1 MSVRK
6 IQIKTQTQQESEAAE
21 NENISEQAEPQPTE
35 DVELE
40 AQPQPQPQPQPTED
54 DELEAPPQPTEDNE
68 AQETLAA
75 SRKLQEVEEAK
86 EEEEKQADNETQK
99 RKELNKY
106 YDLFNYFYKIKNKYE
121 KCYDNRKK
129 KILKSGL
136 SIKEK
141 REQIAKIKRKCIGCR
156 KEGGTIFT
164 ITNNRYKA
172 ICNANKKC
180 GLNIE
185 FVRPTTLDLYFDG
198 YYDKMNKKFN
208 TMLMDLVKNKAEI
221 VHNIIDEES
230 GLKKFQEQQK
240 QINNYKKD
248 LNKIKDALKEN
259 THILYTLDEKDVMD
273 QTEEMAEQKEEE
285 TKNEERKKES
295 DVDKVIDRS
304 KAVKNTQ
311 ALLAN
316 KINQYKKLL
325 KKIEEEPNKR
335 SSYITEALG
344 IYKND
349 ILRLQQKIKSYK
361 YDEQGSEI
369 INKKVVVFNR
379 KIKYDKKILL
389 VENPKIISNKTK

>member
-6 IQIKTQTQQESEAAE
+6 IQIKTQTQQESEAAAE
-21 NENISEQAEPQPTE
+21 NKNISDQPEPQPTE

-40 AQPQPQPQPQPTED
+40 AEAQPQPQPQPTED
-54 DELEAPPQPTEDNE
+54 NELEAPPQPTENNE

-121 KCYDNRKK
+121 KFYNNKKK

-141 REQIAKIKRKCIGCR
+141 RKKIAKIKRKCIGCR

-349 ILRLQQKIKSYK
+349 IL
-361 YDEQGSEI
+361 DC
-369 INKKVVVFNR
+369 NKKLKVTNMTN
-379 KIKYDKKILL
+379 KALKYK
-389 VENPKIISNKTK
+389 